1 MPKTTD
7 QRVIIARQARNM
19 RIRKRFA
26 VLFDKGLRYEIVM
39 DKLIS
44 EFGISES
51 TINQIVKGYGGYQN
65 T

>member
-7 QRVIIARQARNM
+7 KRVIIARKARNE

-26 VLFDKGLRYEIVM
+26 ILFDRGLRYEIVM

-44 EFGISES
+44 EFGMSES
-51 TINQIVKGYGGYQN
+51 TINQIVNGYGGYRD
-65 T
+65 